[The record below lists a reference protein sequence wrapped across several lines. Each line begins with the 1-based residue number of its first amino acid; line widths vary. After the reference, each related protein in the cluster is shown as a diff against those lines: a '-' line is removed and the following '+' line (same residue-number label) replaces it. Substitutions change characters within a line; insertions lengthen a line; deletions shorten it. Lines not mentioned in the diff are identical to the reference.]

1 MPCLILKHELT
12 SHSITKAVKMCLEA
26 GAVIST
32 QQHDLSTPAH
42 LACAQGAIDIVRLM
56 FELQPEEKMKCLA
69 IKDAQNMMPLVSG

>member
-1 MPCLILKHELT
+1 
-12 SHSITKAVKMCLEA
+12 MCLEA